1 MKGLPYGS
9 KAQWQLPRE
18 LWRRYPY
25 EVNEAPSWVGQHNFL
40 SEPWRKKKSSSV
52 DHISSK
58 TSSQVR
64 ITTKLLSKFFFPSK
78 LHTNEAPLRVTKTS
92 SRSYSLVSSPSS
104 SSVDHSPK
112 TPSWVKTNRTRAH
125 IMRELNMQAHHTD
138 LCTYL
143 EGIEY
148 ACTVEEVEIKIEIE
162 IETEVTSRQEPF
174 QNK

>member
-1 MKGLPYGS
+1 MGK
-9 KAQWQLPRE
+9 
-18 LWRRYPY
+18 
-25 EVNEAPSWVGQHNFL
+25 VNTISLVSHEG
-40 SEPWRKKKSSSV
+40 KKKSSSV

-58 TSSQVR
+58 TSPQVR

-92 SRSYSLVSSPSS
+92 SRSYSPVSSPSS
-104 SSVDHSPK
+104 SPVDHSPK